1 MKKQYTR
8 EQITEA
14 ISYWTRQLK
23 LMDESCSKCVDALIN
38 EFGHD
43 RVVSREYDYNLTKED
58 LKRIYDVLNF
68 TLFRNDL
75 GPVRLEYWPEGFVVD
90 KLNENSVKSGD
101 LETKFDSAP
110 CYGAFSA
117 VCKDV
122 LDKDGNI
129 VDIVISDDIIM
140 LNKTYL
146 KDCIFIFAVA
156 SICHEMIHY
165 CDRFTTEF
173 HDKQLAASQTKGDF
187 DSHKDELFQQM
198 MKEANAQGIN
208 VTETLN
214 DVPFKTA
221 NGNARYTLKSVI
233 GEDEDTQTFI
243 NANEHRCTLRAKG
256 SHKFMFVEF
265 D

>member
-1 MKKQYTR
+1 
-8 EQITEA
+8 
-14 ISYWTRQLK
+14 
-23 LMDESCSKCVDALIN
+23 MDESCSKCVDALIN

-43 RVVSREYDYNLTKED
+43 CVVSREYSYNLTKED

-68 TLFRNDL
+68 TLFKNDL
-75 GPVRLEYWPEGFVVD
+75 GLIRLEYWPEGFVVD
-90 KLNENSVKSGD
+90 KLNENALKSGVFG
-101 LETKFDSAP
+101 KKISAAP
-110 CYGAFSA
+110 CYGVFSA

-129 VDIVISDDIIM
+129 VDIKINDEIIM

-165 CDRFTTEF
+165 CDRFTKEF
-173 HDKQLAASQTKGDF
+173 HDKQLKASQTDEDF
-187 DSHKDELFQQM
+187 DSHQDELFQQM

-208 VTETLN
+208 VVETLKG
-214 DVPFKTA
+214 VPFKTA
-221 NGNARYTLKSVI
+221 NGNARYVLENVI
-233 GEDEDTQTFI
+233 GEDEDSGTFV
-243 NANEHRCTLRAKG
+243 NANEHRYTIRAKG
-256 SHKFMFVEF
+256 SHMFMFAEF